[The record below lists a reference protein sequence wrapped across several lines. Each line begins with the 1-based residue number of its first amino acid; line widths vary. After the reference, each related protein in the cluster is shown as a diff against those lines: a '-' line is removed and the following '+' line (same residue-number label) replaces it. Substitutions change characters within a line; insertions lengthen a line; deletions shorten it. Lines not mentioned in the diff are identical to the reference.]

1 MEFRTMAPGD
11 YDKVY
16 ALWKS
21 IKRFGIRSVDDSREG
36 IEAFL
41 RRNPT
46 TSVVAVENGEVI
58 GSILCGYDGRYGYM
72 YHVCV
77 KESFRRRGI
86 GKQMVVFCMRALQ
99 ELHINKIAL
108 IAFTSNDAGNAF
120 WHKIGWKYR
129 QDLNYYDFTL
139 NESNII
145 AFNE

>member
-1 MEFRTMAPGD
+1 MELRTMVPRD

-16 ALWKS
+16 TLWKS

-36 IEAFL
+36 IDAFL
-41 RRNPT
+41 KRNPT
-46 TSVVAVENGEVI
+46 TSVVAIEEDEVV

-77 KESFRRRGI
+77 KEEYRRRGI
-86 GKQMVVFCMRALQ
+86 GKQMVVFCMKALQ
-99 ELHINKIAL
+99 DLHINKIAL

-120 WHKIGWKYR
+120 WHQIGWKHR
-129 QDLNYYDFTL
+129 EDLNYYDFTL

>member
-1 MEFRTMAPGD
+1 MELRTMVPGD

-21 IKRFGIRSVDDSREG
+21 IKGFGIRSVDDSREG

-41 RRNPT
+41 KRNPT
-46 TSVVAVENGEVI
+46 TSVVAIENNEVV

-77 KESFRRRGI
+77 KEELRRKGI
-86 GKQMVVFCMRALQ
+86 GKQMVVFCMRALKAMN
-99 ELHINKIAL
+99 INKIAL
-108 IAFTSNDAGNAF
+108 IAFISNDAGNAF
-120 WHKIGWKYR
+120 WHQMGWKHR
-129 QDLNYYDFTL
+129 EDLNYYDFTL
-139 NESNII
+139 NEANII

>member
-1 MEFRTMAPGD
+1 MELRTMVPRD

-16 ALWKS
+16 TLWKS

-36 IEAFL
+36 IDAFL
-41 RRNPT
+41 KRNPT
-46 TSVVAVENGEVI
+46 TSVVAIENDEVV

-77 KESFRRRGI
+77 KEEYRRRGI
-86 GKQMVVFCMRALQ
+86 GKQMVVFCMKALQ
-99 ELHINKIAL
+99 DLHINKIAL

-120 WHKIGWKYR
+120 WHQIGWKHR
-129 QDLNYYDFTL
+129 EDLNYYDFTL

>member
-1 MEFRTMAPGD
+1 MVPTD

-21 IKRFGIRSVDDSREG
+21 IKGFGIRSVDDSREG
-36 IEAFL
+36 VEAFL
-41 RRNPT
+41 QRNPT
-46 TSVVAVENGEVI
+46 ASVVAIEKDEIV

-77 KESFRRRGI
+77 KEELRRKGI
-86 GKQMVVFCMRALQ
+86 GKQMVVFCMRALKD
-99 ELHINKIAL
+99 LHINKIAL

-120 WHKIGWKYR
+120 WHQIGWKSR
-129 QDLNYYDFTL
+129 TDLNYYDFTL
-139 NESNII
+139 NEDNII

>member
-1 MEFRTMAPGD
+1 MVPRD

-16 ALWKS
+16 TLWKS

-36 IEAFL
+36 IDAFL
-41 RRNPT
+41 KRNPT
-46 TSVVAVENGEVI
+46 TSVVAIENDEVV

-77 KESFRRRGI
+77 KEEYRRRGI
-86 GKQMVVFCMRALQ
+86 GKQMVVFCMKALQ
-99 ELHINKIAL
+99 DLHINKIAL

-120 WHKIGWKYR
+120 WHQIGWKHR
-129 QDLNYYDFTL
+129 EDLNYYDFTL